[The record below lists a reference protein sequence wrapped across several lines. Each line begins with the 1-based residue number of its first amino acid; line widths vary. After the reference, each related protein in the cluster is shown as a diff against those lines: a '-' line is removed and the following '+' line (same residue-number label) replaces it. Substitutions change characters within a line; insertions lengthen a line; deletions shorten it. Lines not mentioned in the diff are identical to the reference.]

1 MTLAILE
8 SNPANAVAAALTGRD
23 YLSFTQISTF
33 QSCPLRW
40 YFQYVEARASERVGS
55 GLAFGAAIHSA
66 LECHYRA
73 ALAGEPRPTLDTLL
87 AAYGNAWAVQARTP
101 LQFGKSETAES
112 LRRLA
117 GRLLGA
123 FQASDLASADGEIIG
138 VEEQLRYELIPGLP
152 DLLARVDLIVRTADA
167 LLIRDFKTARARWNG
182 AQLARSAPQLLIYGE
197 LATPLAEEFGDLPVK
212 LEFVV
217 LTKTQSP
224 AVGVHPVEFDAH
236 SLGRTRRVIQRVW
249 SAMQTGH
256 VYPNPSPMNC
266 SACSFRRA
274 CRAWCG

>member
-1 MTLAILE
+1 MFQLNTGA
-8 SNPANAVAAALTGRD
+8 SCSVAEPDRGTGRD
-23 YLSFTQISTF
+23 YLSYTQVSTF

-40 YFQYVEARASERVGS
+40 HFHYVEHRPRELVGS

-73 ALAGEPRPTLDTLL
+73 LRAGEPRPTLDTLL
-87 AAYGNAWAVQARTP
+87 AAYGRAWAVQARTP
-101 LQFGKSETAES
+101 LRFGKGETAES
-112 LRRLA
+112 LCRLA

-123 FQASDLASADGEIIG
+123 FQASDLAVPHGEIVG
-138 VEEQLRYELIPGLP
+138 VEEKLRHELIPGLP
-152 DLLARVDLIVRTADA
+152 DLLARVDLIVRTGDA

-182 AQLARSAPQLLIYGE
+182 AQLAQSAPQLLIYGE
-197 LATPLAEEFGDLPVK
+197 LAARLAEEFGDLPVK

-224 AVGVHPVEFDAH
+224 AVDIHPVEFDAH
-236 SLGRTRRVIQRVW
+236 ILERMRRVIQRVW
-249 SAMQTGH
+249 SAMRAGH

-266 SACSFRRA
+266 SFCSFRRA